1 MATITV
7 IDREGEEH
15 TIEATPGWSV
25 MEIIRENDLPIEAA
39 CGGCCA
45 CATCH
50 VYIGPEWFA
59 KLPAPSEEELSM
71 LDEAFE
77 VEANS
82 RLSCQVL
89 LTAAQDGMAVT
100 VAPDWD

>member
-1 MATITV
+1 
-7 IDREGEEH
+7 
-15 TIEATPGWSV
+15 
-25 MEIIRENDLPIEAA
+25 
-39 CGGCCA
+39 GGCCA

-50 VYIGPEWFA
+50 VYIAPEWFA
-59 KLPAPSEEELSM
+59 KLPAPSDEEIAM

-77 VEANS
+77 VETNS

-89 LTAAQDGMAVT
+89 LTPELDGMDVT

>member
-1 MATITV
+1 MKVKVT
-7 IDREGEEH
+7 DRDGGKHELTFHQGDTLMVVLTDE
-15 TIEATPGWSV
+15 
-25 MEIIRENDLPIEAA
+25 DLGVRAE

-50 VYIGPEWFA
+50 VYIAPEWFA
-59 KLPAPSEEELSM
+59 KLPAPSDEEIAM

-77 VEANS
+77 VETNS

-89 LTAAQDGMAVT
+89 LTPELDGMEVT

>member
-1 MATITV
+1 MKVKVTGRDGSKHELTFHQGDTLMV
-7 IDREGEEH
+7 VLTDEDLG
-15 TIEATPGWSV
+15 
-25 MEIIRENDLPIEAA
+25 IRAE

-50 VYIGPEWFA
+50 VYIAPEWFA
-59 KLPAPSEEELSM
+59 KLPAPSDEEIAM

-77 VEANS
+77 VEPNS

-89 LTAAQDGMAVT
+89 LTPELDGMEVT